1 MGTITNLTK
10 RNIKSLFKNGYTND
24 DIWGTN
30 YVEYDCIGIYENEVD
45 FLERIYNLEIMP
57 SKDPRYENAK
67 VEIIHHTILNDDY
80 EKCWFFTDDRFGLCG
95 ENDEIYLKFL
105 CEVFDPYVRDETEN
119 WETILKLVV
128 DLLKADGWELF
139 ECGKISGK
147 VKFGYRRY
155 DPDNYRYIP
164 FSIRYEKLLKNK
176 NLILTIPISV
186 RERIKQFLN
195 NSDQQL
201 IITDDSGFN
210 YNSFISTE
218 FFNDV
223 SKFYEPKCFNGN
235 NYVNTDNT
243 NDFIMDNY
251 PEKVFDIIEYYAYQK
266 QNENFVEYINTIF
279 DNSDLS
285 FILEGFR
292 ISESNSFRIEDSID
306 KAKMNDEDLKK
317 IIESAKELFA
327 KHEME
332 LACEKIW
339 DAFERA
345 KTYYYPNISNKKGSV
360 EKLIS
365 DISHNSDFY
374 SLFYNEFEE
383 LTKIGNKFRI
393 RHHEKGKIN
402 INDDNYYEYFYNRCL
417 SLLILVL
424 NVVESQPSTKY

>member
-251 PEKVFDIIEYYAYQK
+251 PEKVFDIIE
-266 QNENFVEYINTIF
+266 I
-279 DNSDLS
+279 
-285 FILEGFR
+285 G
-292 ISESNSFRIEDSID
+292 
-306 KAKMNDEDLKK
+306 
-317 IIESAKELFA
+317 
-327 KHEME
+327 
-332 LACEKIW
+332 
-339 DAFERA
+339 RA
-345 KTYYYPNISNKKGSV
+345 HV
-360 EKLIS
+360 
-365 DISHNSDFY
+365 
-374 SLFYNEFEE
+374 
-383 LTKIGNKFRI
+383 
-393 RHHEKGKIN
+393 
-402 INDDNYYEYFYNRCL
+402 
-417 SLLILVL
+417 
-424 NVVESQPSTKY
+424 

>member
-1 MGTITNLTK
+1 MG
-10 RNIKSLFKNGYTND
+10 
-24 DIWGTN
+24 
-30 YVEYDCIGIYENEVD
+30 
-45 FLERIYNLEIMP
+45 
-57 SKDPRYENAK
+57 
-67 VEIIHHTILNDDY
+67 
-80 EKCWFFTDDRFGLCG
+80 FGLCG

-266 QNENFVEYINTIF
+266 QNENFVEFINTIF

-374 SLFYNEFEE
+374 DLFHNEFDE

-424 NVVESQPSTKY
+424 NVIESQSSTKY